1 MATSLTDQGVVLPDD
16 TTQKTALTYNM
27 QVFTSPGTWTKPDG
41 LRYIKVTVVGGGGG
55 GGGAR
60 GVAPPAPSAIGS
72 GGGGGGGTGI
82 KYIPAPTIP
91 GPVAVTRGAGG
102 AGGVQPP
109 AAGSTAGAAGGTSS
123 FGSFVSATGGAAQPA
138 PTAYDG
144 AEGGVGSNGNINIKG
159 SGGQGATVTPG
170 VDYAQLGGS
179 STMGGGG
186 SGVSGANAEAGGLYG
201 GGGGGAR
208 APVATAYTGCAGA
221 NGIVIVEEFY

>member
-16 TTQKTALTYNM
+16 TPQKTALTYNM
-27 QVFTSPGTWTKPDG
+27 QVFTSPATWTKPDG

-55 GGGAR
+55 GGGTR
-60 GVAPPAPSAIGS
+60 GVAPPAANTYGS

-91 GPVAVTRGAGG
+91 GPVVVTRGAGG

-109 AAGSTAGAAGGTSS
+109 AAGATAGAAGGTSS
-123 FGSFVSATGGAAQPA
+123 FGSFVSATGGAIQPG
-138 PTAYDG
+138 TEYTG
-144 AEGGVGSNGNINIKG
+144 AVGGVGSNGDINIKG
-159 SGGQGATVTPG
+159 GGGQGATISPG
-170 VDYAQLGGS
+170 ADYGQQGGS

-186 SGVSGANAEAGGLYG
+186 ASGPGTGGAGGLYG

-208 APVATAYTGCAGA
+208 APSTTAYAGGAGA